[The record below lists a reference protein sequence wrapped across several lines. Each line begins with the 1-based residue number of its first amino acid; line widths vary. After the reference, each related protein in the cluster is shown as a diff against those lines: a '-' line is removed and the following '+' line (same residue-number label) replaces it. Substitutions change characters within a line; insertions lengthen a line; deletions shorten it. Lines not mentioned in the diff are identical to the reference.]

1 MIEIGTIFTQNHRRY
16 RVERKRKHDGA
27 IFIKEIPS
35 KMMPNPKDAGRWV
48 EMKRTTQAS
57 LGLFLREAQA

>member
-16 RVERKRKHDGA
+16 RVERKRNDNDL
-27 IFIKEIPS
+27 FIKEIPS
-35 KMMPNPKDAGRWV
+35 KMMPNPKDSGRWV